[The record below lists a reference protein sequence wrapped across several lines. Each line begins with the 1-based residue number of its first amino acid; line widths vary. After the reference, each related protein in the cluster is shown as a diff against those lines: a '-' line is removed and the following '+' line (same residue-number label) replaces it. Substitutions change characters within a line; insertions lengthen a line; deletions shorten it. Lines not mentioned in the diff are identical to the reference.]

1 VDENGSSW
9 CPVAV
14 FGVSGAEFSGS
25 VQEII
30 AMTKKCDAFISGFGF
45 YSAVRFFQSTQSVD
59 GLSPILC

>member
-1 VDENGSSW
+1 
-9 CPVAV
+9 VAV